1 MENKLKTLAI
11 TEIGKQRLEAQARVL
26 EKFPGEVFS
35 PAAAP
40 RAGSALSRCRIR
52 APALCAG
59 ARGTSLPCA
68 SGHASAPAWVKWLRH
83 R

>member
-68 SGHASAPAWVKWLRH
+68 SGHTSAPA
-83 R
+83 